1 MDDSFRKLS
10 LSWSIVP
17 VRKCVRGQ
25 VLSDKFLKDG
35 QIFFSSKQNSGFWIK
50 LNIFCY
56 RGDQKFK
63 FLMNHFKRKWN

>member
-35 QIFFSSKQNSGFWIK
+35 QIFFR
-50 LNIFCY
+50 LNKTPAFE
-56 RGDQKFK
+56 
-63 FLMNHFKRKWN
+63 